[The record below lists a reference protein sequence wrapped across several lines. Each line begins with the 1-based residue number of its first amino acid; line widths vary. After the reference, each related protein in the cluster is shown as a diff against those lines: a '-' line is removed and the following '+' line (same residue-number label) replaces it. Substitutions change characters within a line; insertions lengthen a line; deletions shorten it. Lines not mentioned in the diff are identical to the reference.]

1 MGVILHYYTSWTQ
14 PKIHLLDEGFRTLK
28 MAPLT
33 ALQIGR
39 SPNEKI
45 FVIELAAG
53 THFVISHQQHTD
65 RPDWAPFYTVPEVAS
80 ALVDGEFHPLPYQYV
95 QSFRVDW
102 SEISE
107 HFEYPFFV
115 RFFAPRLQ
123 EEPLPLLILN
133 DGQNQWKNHGYWEG
147 WHSDE
152 TSAHL
157 LRQGQI
163 QPIYLLAI
171 DHPPS
176 RHEIY
181 LPTHHASQY
190 IDFLAEEL
198 IPKVRKRYQIS
209 TISIAGSSYGG
220 VNALYAGFKRPDI
233 FSQVACLSYA
243 WFSRDPMLDLLT
255 QEPLKIKK
263 LYLDSGTRW
272 TEDPIDLRHDYQDIT
287 KNLLQTIH
295 AKNPELEIKHILA
308 EGHAHN
314 ERFWRARFPEV
325 LKFLFSY
332 KSGQMHEIQ
341 EPLRL

>member
-1 MGVILHYYTSWTQ
+1 MGIILHYYTSWKQ
-14 PKIHLLDEGFRTLK
+14 PRLHLLGDDLQTLK
-28 MAPLT
+28 TISLT
-33 ALQIGR
+33 PIQTGR
-39 SPNEKI
+39 SLEERVFSMEVPSETR
-45 FVIELAAG
+45 FVLSYQ
-53 THFVISHQQHTD
+53 TQTD
-65 RPDWAPFYTVPEVAS
+65 RPEWASFYTAPAISS
-80 ALVDGEFHPLPYQYV
+80 ALVDGEFYPLPYRYS

-102 SEISE
+102 SETSQQFDI
-107 HFEYPFFV
+107 PFFV

-147 WHSDE
+147 WHRDE
-152 TSAHL
+152 TSL
-157 LRQGQI
+157 QLIQRGQI

-181 LPTHHASQY
+181 LPTHHARQY
-190 IDFLAEEL
+190 IDFLADEF
-198 IPKVRKRYQIS
+198 IPKLRKRYQIS
-209 TISIAGSSYGG
+209 TVSIAGSSYGG
-220 VNALYAGFKRPDI
+220 VNALYAGLKRSDV

-243 WFSRDPMLDLLT
+243 WFARDTILDLLK

-272 TEDPIDLRHDYQDIT
+272 TEESGDLRHDFQDIT
-287 KNLLQTIH
+287 KNLFQIIH
-295 AKNPELEIKHILA
+295 TKNPELEIKYLLA

-325 LKFLFSY
+325 LQFLFAP
-332 KSGQMHEIQ
+332 KSIDS
-341 EPLRL
+341 LKAST